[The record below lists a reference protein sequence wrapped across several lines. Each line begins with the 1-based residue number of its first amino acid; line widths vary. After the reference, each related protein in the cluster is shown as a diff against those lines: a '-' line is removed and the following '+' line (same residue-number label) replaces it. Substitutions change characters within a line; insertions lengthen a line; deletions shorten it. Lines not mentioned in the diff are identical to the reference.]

1 MHKWNLLS
9 VADLKGSKMITKD
22 FSQKRQI
29 IVSITI
35 RIFLVSLF
43 LLCSA
48 NMAYSDTA
56 KEIDVSVDVT
66 LDRFDKEV
74 PGGSSFIKKAK
85 GILVFPSVIK
95 VGIGIG
101 GEYGEGAL
109 RIAGKTADYYSTMAA
124 SIGFQLGA
132 QAKSIVMVFLSED
145 ALKQFR
151 YSDGWKAGV
160 DGSVALISLG
170 MGDSLDTTNV
180 KDPIVAFVFGQ
191 KGLMYNLTLEG
202 SKFSK
207 LKR

>member
-1 MHKWNLLS
+1 MYFVKTTKMYKNQFASSLLS
-9 VADLKGSKMITKD
+9 LLTFVMIM
-22 FSQKRQI
+22 
-29 IVSITI
+29 V
-35 RIFLVSLF
+35 LA
-43 LLCSA
+43 CP
-48 NMAYSDTA
+48 AYSDTA
-56 KEIDVSVDVT
+56 REIDVSVDVT
-66 LDRFDKEV
+66 LERFKKEI
-74 PGGSSFIKKAK
+74 PGADSFLREGK
-85 GILVFPSVIK
+85 GILIFPQVIK

-109 RIAGKTADYYSTMAA
+109 RIGGKSVEYCSTMAA

-132 QAKSIVMVFLSED
+132 QAKSIVLVFTKAD

-151 YSDGWKAGV
+151 SSDGWKAGV

-170 MGDSLDTTNV
+170 MGDSLDTINV

-207 LKR
+207 LKK